1 MIEYGLLAVCAAIIL
16 FAFWCGVDSEKRNG
30 YNKGYDLGRENGYHE
45 GYTNGYHNGH
55 AHGREQGYRDGKQD
69 GCDDGR
75 RYEAITEHNR
85 EQLEKMIAE
94 HDYNIK
100 QG

>member
-1 MIEYGLLAVCAAIIL
+1 MIEYGLLVICAAIIL
-16 FAFWCGVDSEKRNG
+16 FAFGCGVDSAKRNG

-69 GCDDGR
+69 GYEDGR
-75 RYEAITEHNR
+75 RYEAVTEHNR